1 MNLQD
6 VINNSDINFQVGDEI
21 KYINNNGVEKEGY
34 IMQINLILDSVFD
47 LLNGYIEYIVE
58 YDPTYPADRVLEENI
73 ITK

>member
-6 VINNSDINFQVGDEI
+6 VINNSDINFQVGNEI

-47 LLNGYIEYIVE
+47 LLNGDIEYIVE
-58 YDPTYPADRVLEENI
+58 YAPTCPADRVLEENI